1 MRKRG
6 GPGGP
11 RSAGARGAGDE
22 GGGRAAGAGRRGP
35 RARRGGAGPAT
46 AAVAVAAAILA
57 SPLTGVAQQDE
68 PAPTTAGDRPAA
80 APADVESIDAI
91 VTALYD
97 VISGAKGEERD
108 WDRLRSLMY
117 PGAIFLPNYPGQSGG
132 PRAMTVEEF
141 IGFAKESIRQEGFYE
156 SEADR
161 TVQRYGPV
169 ANVFS
174 TYESRRAPDE
184 EPFVRGINSIQLVHD
199 GDRWWVAHIAWTD
212 VSEAGPIPERYG
224 GQGGG

>member
-1 MRKRG
+1 MRKRRG
-6 GPGGP
+6 T
-11 RSAGARGAGDE
+11 GAS
-22 GGGRAAGAGRRGP
+22 
-35 RARRGGAGPAT
+35 PAT

-57 SPLTGVAQQDE
+57 GPLAGTAQQGE
-68 PAPTTAGDRPAA
+68 PAPTVGDRPAA
-80 APADVESIDAI
+80 NPADVESIDAI

-97 VISGAKGEERD
+97 VISGAKGEARD
-108 WDRLRSLMY
+108 WDRLRSLLY

-132 PRAMTVEEF
+132 PRPMTVEEF
-141 IGFAKESIRQEGFYE
+141 IEFANQSIQQQGFYE
-156 SEADR
+156 SEVDR

-174 TYESRRAPDE
+174 TYETRRAPDE

-212 VSEAGPIPERYG
+212 VREAGPIPERYG